1 VSNKDLPPL
10 PWHIS
15 TGVGCLNIFD
25 RNRELV
31 VQIIGKD
38 QTTLAIADMILEKAQ
53 AVAANRR
60 LGSAE

>member
-1 VSNKDLPPL
+1 MSNKDLPPL
-10 PWHIS
+10 PWYIS
-15 TGVGCLNIFD
+15 EGEGCLTIFD

-38 QTTLAIADMILEKAQ
+38 DIAHAIADMIIHAAKE
-53 AVAANRR
+53 VSANRR